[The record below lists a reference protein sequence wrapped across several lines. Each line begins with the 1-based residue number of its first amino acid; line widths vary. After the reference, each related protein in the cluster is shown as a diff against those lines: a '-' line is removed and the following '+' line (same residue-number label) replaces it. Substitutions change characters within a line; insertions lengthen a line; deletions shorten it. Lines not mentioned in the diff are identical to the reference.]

1 MDVSTPR
8 PIEVVC
14 LGETMGQIVPAGGAS
29 VRTAKTFKMH
39 HAGAESNVAVGLSR
53 LGHSVAWVSRLGN
66 DAIGLRIA
74 DALEREGVRV
84 LLEAEETSGRTGLFV
99 KDPANGVS
107 YYRADSAASR
117 MDRQD
122 VVRALEA
129 TPRVLHLSG
138 ITAALS
144 PSCDDAIAYALA
156 TAKKRGIVTSF
167 DVNYRAAL
175 WPSAAIAADRLL
187 ELASAS
193 DVVFVGLDEANTL
206 WETDSEHA
214 VRELLPSV
222 PRLVVKDGS
231 RGAIEFVGEQ
241 FTEVMALV
249 VNVVEV
255 VGAGDAF
262 AAGYLS
268 AFLQGATSVSALRAG
283 HLMARNALGSR
294 SDFGRKIDRS
304 MLTVLA
310 NDPALWPTTDESPD
324 GRTSHSRG
332 AAS

>member
-1 MDVSTPR
+1 MDVATSR

-14 LGETMGQIVPAGGAS
+14 LGETMGQIVPTGSAS

-53 LGHSVAWVSRLGN
+53 LGHSVAWVSRLGH

-74 DALEREGVRV
+74 DALEREGVLV
-84 LLEAEETSGRTGLFV
+84 LLEADETSGRTGIFI
-99 KDPANGVS
+99 KDPANGVT
-107 YYRADSAASR
+107 YYRSDSAASR
-117 MDRQD
+117 MDRYD
-122 VVRALEA
+122 VLRAFEA

-144 PSCDDAIAYALA
+144 PTCDDAIAYALA
-156 TAKKRGIVTSF
+156 VAKRQGIVTSF
-167 DVNYRAAL
+167 DVNYRASL
-175 WPSAAIAADRLL
+175 WPSVTIAAARLL

-193 DVVFVGLDEANTL
+193 DVVFAGLDEAHTL
-206 WETDSEHA
+206 WGTGDEHA

-231 RGAIEFVGEQ
+231 RGAIEFVGEHSA
-241 FTEVMALV
+241 EVAALV
-249 VNVVEV
+249 VDVVEE

-268 AFLQGATSVSALRAG
+268 AFLQGASSVSALRAG
-283 HLMARNALGSR
+283 HLLARNALGSR
-294 SDFGRKIDRS
+294 SDFGRKIDRGRLS
-304 MLTVLA
+304 ALA
-310 NDPALWPTTDESPD
+310 NDAAVWSTGEQS
-324 GRTSHSRG
+324 GERTLR
-332 AAS
+332 AREVAS

>member
-1 MDVSTPR
+1 MDATISR
-8 PIEVVC
+8 QIEVVC
-14 LGETMGQIVPAGGAS
+14 LGETMGQIVPASGAS
-29 VRTAKTFKMH
+29 VRTAKSFKMH
-39 HAGAESNVAVGLSR
+39 HAGAESNVAVGLAR

-66 DAIGLRIA
+66 DAIGFRIA
-74 DALEREGVRV
+74 DALEEEGVRV
-84 LLEAEETSGRTGLFV
+84 MLGAEETCGRTGIFV

-107 YYRADSAASR
+107 YYRSGSAAST
-117 MDRQD
+117 MDRHD
-122 VVRALEA
+122 VLRALEA

-144 PSCDDAIAYALA
+144 PTCDDAVAYALA
-156 TAKKRGIVTSF
+156 AAKKRGIVTSF

-175 WPSAAIAADRLL
+175 WPSETSAADRLL

-193 DVVFVGLDEANTL
+193 DVVFVGLDEAMTL
-206 WETDSEHA
+206 WGTVDERA

-231 RGAIEFVGEQ
+231 RGATEFVGDQ
-241 FTEVMALV
+241 STEVSALV
-249 VNVVEV
+249 VEVVEV

-268 AFLQGATSVSALRAG
+268 SFLQGASSVSALRAG

-294 SDFGRKIDRS
+294 SDFGRKIDRGRLS
-304 MLTVLA
+304 LLA
-310 NDPALWPTTDESPD
+310 NDAALWPTTDEGSD
-324 GRTSHSRG
+324 QRTSHTRG
-332 AAS
+332 AA